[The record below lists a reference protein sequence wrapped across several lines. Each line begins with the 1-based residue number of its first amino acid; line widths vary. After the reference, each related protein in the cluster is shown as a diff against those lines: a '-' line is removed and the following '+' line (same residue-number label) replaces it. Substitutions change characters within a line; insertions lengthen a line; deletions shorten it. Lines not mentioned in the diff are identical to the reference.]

1 MGKQVQKKQTSS
13 NFMITTILIMMILML
28 LGVVYTYKAN
38 QLQIDALKQIVEEK
52 NKETGNQTQ
61 VTQEEQEVTKPIIC
75 QGNLEGVYYGE
86 FSGQVGNFTLVEKQ
100 TMTFNNNGT
109 YTRTYENGGGST
121 GNYIVNDGTIVLSYV
136 PLGAPST
143 YKITETLS
151 ISSDCSTIA
160 IKGEGYNYNL
170 IKQ

>member
-1 MGKQVQKKQTSS
+1 
-13 NFMITTILIMMILML
+13 MITSFVST
-28 LGVVYTYKAN
+28 
-38 QLQIDALKQIVEEK
+38 
-52 NKETGNQTQ
+52 
-61 VTQEEQEVTKPIIC
+61 
-75 QGNLEGVYYGE
+75 
-86 FSGQVGNFTLVEKQ
+86 
-100 TMTFNNNGT
+100 NNGT